1 MHPQAQGKIERS
13 RQTSKNRIL
22 LESYFLPG
30 VLEAP
35 IELFVE
41 HYNHQR
47 WNENW
52 DNVIPADAYVGRVP
66 AIIKQ
71 REKN

>member
-1 MHPQAQGKIERS
+1 MHPQAQGKAERS
-13 RQTSKNRIL
+13 HQTLKNRIL

-41 HYNHQR
+41 HYNRQR
-47 WNENW
+47 CNENL
-52 DNVIPADAYVGRVP
+52 DHVIPADAYVGRAP

-71 REKN
+71 REKI